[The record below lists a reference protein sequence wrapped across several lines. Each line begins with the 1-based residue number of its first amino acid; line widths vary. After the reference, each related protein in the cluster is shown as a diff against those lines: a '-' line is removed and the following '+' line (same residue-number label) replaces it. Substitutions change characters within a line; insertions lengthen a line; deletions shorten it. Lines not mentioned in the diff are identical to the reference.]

1 MTDRGETAP
10 SASERIHA
18 SLKASLL
25 DFRLKPGQKLT
36 EAQLSADFNVSRTP
50 VREAL
55 QRLVREGL
63 VLALPREGY
72 FVKAFDLDE
81 IDRYYEVR
89 IALEALGV
97 ELAAG
102 VMRPEVLADLEAVW
116 SKPLAAIDQVDAD
129 LMVRMDE
136 TFHQTIAAESGN
148 PVLLRFLREVNER
161 IRIIRRLDFTQPGP
175 VWKTYEDHAPILA
188 HIKAGDA
195 AGAAARMRRH
205 IEESRE
211 RTRALATERLARIY
225 LQSA

>member
-36 EAQLSADFNVSRTP
+36 EAQLSADFKVSRTP

-63 VLALPREGY
+63 IQALPREGY

-89 IALEALGV
+89 IALETLGV

-102 VMRPEVLADLEAVW
+102 VMRPEVLAGLEAVW

-136 TFHQTIAAESGN
+136 TFHETVAAESGN

-175 VWKTYEDHAPILA
+175 VWKTYEDHAAILA

-195 AGAAARMRRH
+195 AGAVTRMRRH

-225 LQSA
+225 L